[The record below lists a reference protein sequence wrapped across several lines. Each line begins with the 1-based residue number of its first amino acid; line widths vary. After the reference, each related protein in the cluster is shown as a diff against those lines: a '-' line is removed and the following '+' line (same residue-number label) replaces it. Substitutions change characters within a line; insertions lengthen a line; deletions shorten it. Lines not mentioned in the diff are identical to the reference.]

1 MPHTVYVEDG
11 AYAKVHKLCA
21 HVVPLPWKNN
31 NWDLTVLVNPN
42 SQHTWIIQLYLP
54 SFPICY
60 WACHCEHNIN
70 LTRKVWHMPVYAE
83 TCTIHNMT
91 SCVPWPLLIHN
102 HPQVYT
108 WYNATSYYSMN
119 GDGSLFNLIKVQ
131 TGLTND
137 NSSNGKCSKD
147 QCTQETGSCSSGMW
161 LSWVATCLFGTKS
174 IRVFNMCRRCENTK
188 RPSDITLTAVIVKL
202 STHCNCV
209 NGLISQLCIYSSK
222 VHW

>member
-1 MPHTVYVEDG
+1 MQNYYIQNVFLRNCVLYHTLCILGIPMVNTFGQTMYYWNLVPHTVYVEDG

-108 WYNATSYYSMN
+108 WYNATS
-119 GDGSLFNLIKVQ
+119 LL
-131 TGLTND
+131 L
-137 NSSNGKCSKD
+137 
-147 QCTQETGSCSSGMW
+147 
-161 LSWVATCLFGTKS
+161 
-174 IRVFNMCRRCENTK
+174 
-188 RPSDITLTAVIVKL
+188 
-202 STHCNCV
+202 
-209 NGLISQLCIYSSK
+209 
-222 VHW
+222 